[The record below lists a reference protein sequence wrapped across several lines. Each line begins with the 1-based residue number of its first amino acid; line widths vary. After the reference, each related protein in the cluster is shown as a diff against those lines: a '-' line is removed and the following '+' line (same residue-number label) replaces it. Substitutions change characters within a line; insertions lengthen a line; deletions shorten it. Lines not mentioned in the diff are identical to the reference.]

1 MESRRNAYIS
11 ILKLISAC
19 FVVFIHIRFPGSF
32 GDGIHC
38 VARFAVPVFLL
49 ISGYYSYGAD
59 VDTLGKRF
67 RKIVFLAILSNGSY
81 FLWDVFRTLVKHGN
95 LMEYCA
101 REITVESLARFVF
114 MGENPFSEHLWYL
127 SAMVLVYAVM
137 IGYKRFYR
145 RSDKTD
151 YLPLYIVS
159 VCGFML
165 QIAFGVKALGVGMDV
180 NYKLYRYCLFFALPL
195 FALGLFIHEHQKRI
209 MESYRFT
216 HTKAVFLILL
226 GFILSLIQWFGI
238 GMVEMPLGMFLVVV
252 HLFLL
257 AINGDSAKAHSHT
270 VMALIGC
277 TEICSTVV
285 YIIHPLI
292 NRITGAFQSRVPLFD
307 ALRSMEGIYPLYVML
322 ASVIIGYCIAFV
334 VYRLRRARPTR
345 AHLNG

>member
-32 GDGIHC
+32 GDGINC

-59 VDTLGKRF
+59 VDVLKKRLK
-67 RKIVFLAILSNGSY
+67 KIVLLMILSYGVY
-81 FLWDVFRTLVKHGN
+81 FLWDVFRALVKHEN

-101 REITVESLARFVF
+101 RMFTVESMARFVF
-114 MGENPFSEHLWYL
+114 MGENPFSAHLWYL
-127 SAMVLVYAVM
+127 SAMALVYAVM
-137 IGYKRFYR
+137 IEYKRFYI
-145 RSDKTD
+145 RSDKTN
-151 YLPLYIVS
+151 YLPLYIVA
-159 VCGFML
+159 VCGFMF

-180 NYKLYRYCLFFALPL
+180 DYMIYRYCLFFALPI
-195 FALGLFIHEHQKRI
+195 FALGLFMHEHRERI

-216 HTKAVFLILL
+216 HTKAVSLILL

-238 GMVEMPLGMFLVVV
+238 GKVEMPLGMFLVII

-257 AINGDSAKAHSHT
+257 AINGDTAKAHSHT

-285 YIIHPLI
+285 YIIHPMVNSIVGVL
-292 NRITGAFQSRVPLFD
+292 RCQVPLFH
-307 ALRSMEGIYPLYVML
+307 AIREMGNVYPLFVML
-322 ASVIIGYCIAFV
+322 ASVLIGYCIAFTI
-334 VYRLRRARPTR
+334 YCIRQARLKK
-345 AHLNG
+345 AHLND